1 MRLGKEQAVG
11 VVEVPAGADSIEVD
25 EPGPADADPGRERL
39 AEQVAGATSPVAGLS
54 EQGALIRS
62 R

>member
-11 VVEVPAGADSIEVD
+11 VVEEPAAAHSMPVVD
-25 EPGPADADPGRERL
+25 EPGAGDADQERL
-39 AEQVAGATSPVAGLS
+39 VEEVV
-54 EQGALIRS
+54 EQGALIRT

>member
-11 VVEVPAGADSIEVD
+11 VVEVPEGADSVIHD
-25 EPGPADADPGRERL
+25 QP
-39 AEQVAGATSPVAGLS
+39 VAGEADQERSVEEVVEATSPVS

>member
-11 VVEVPAGADSIEVD
+11 VVEEPAGADSAPLE
-25 EPGPADADPGRERL
+25 EPRGGDADQLRLVEAVPGD
-39 AEQVAGATSPVAGLS
+39 TSSGRPGQAP
-54 EQGALIRS
+54 LIPS